1 MTHSKKLRLTL
12 ERSVPHVSYGEAEK
26 EYIQLDE
33 SLGDKFPCCNGDIS
47 FKVKSKTI
55 NIFYINMRRTEQA
68 NHS

>member
-12 ERSVPHVSYGEAEK
+12 ECSVPHVSYSEAEK
-26 EYIQLDE
+26 EYIQLG
-33 SLGDKFPCCNGDIS
+33 LADKFSCCNGDIS

-55 NIFYINMRRTEQA
+55 NIFYINMRRPEQA